1 MGSSIMVS
9 VFKVI
14 DNVIKPKFNPYI
26 SNGYVMTR
34 VDKFIHYVDHAIKL
48 ASKQFPE
55 GLVYEGYKL
64 CKPKEEFD
72 EMTAPK
78 QGRIVELSKSTVYM
92 IYIYFSLNGKM
103 LGKRALYL
111 PYFTQ
116 GGSMWIRGKKPV
128 VLPVLADPAISV
140 SGRELFVH
148 LTSVKVTFKRLP
160 YYYVIDGVKK
170 DGYVTYS
177 KLHNHDP
184 KTQSRAAINYDDS
197 IKAEH
202 ALMFYLLSK
211 YGLSGT
217 FQRFLNT
224 DIIAYEE
231 DFPEDRIPVG
241 LTKDDF
247 VICESLKIRPNT
259 VKMLPIDYVSTKI
272 KLAIPKSV
280 YYLDYDKD
288 SKSEPIANEIAAGFV
303 IGFYYI
309 ADHFP
314 HRISLHDVNS
324 TALWRA
330 LLGHAVYMNNA
341 SIGKLQNDIDVHIAS
356 VDTYLDVN
364 TIEALAEDDV
374 HVDDIYQLMVYI
386 IQNFSRILL
395 NTDVGSSYGK
405 ILMVERYL
413 LSDIVEAINK
423 MKYQLTSTNGRE
435 VKENNITKNIG
446 RFIQPEIIFKLV
458 KADHPEVVFVDGS
471 CDSYAISNTH
481 SVILQDAVAR
491 AKSRVK
497 KNVSLHSKELQLHV
511 SNIEIGS
518 ILSQSK
524 SDITGR
530 SKLNPY
536 QKMSPNGRI
545 THNPKFTDLLKSTSE
560 KISR

>member
-1 MGSSIMVS
+1 MVVS
-9 VFKVI
+9 VFNVI
-14 DNVIKPKFNPYI
+14 DNKIKPKFNPYI
-26 SNGYVMTR
+26 SNAYVMSR
-34 VDKFIHYVDHAIKL
+34 VDNFVNFVDHAMKL

-64 CKPKEEFD
+64 CKPREEFE

-92 IYIYFSLNGKM
+92 IYIYFSLHGKP
-103 LGKRALYL
+103 LGRRALYL

-160 YYYVIDGVKK
+160 YHYIVDGAKK
-170 DGYVTYS
+170 DGYVAYS

-217 FQRFLNT
+217 FQRFLGT
-224 DIIAYEE
+224 DVLAYEGE
-231 DFPEDRIPVG
+231 FPEDRLPVG
-241 LTKDDF
+241 CTKDDF
-247 VICESLKIRPNT
+247 VICESLRIRPNT
-259 VKMLPIDYVSTKI
+259 VKMLPIDYEPTKI

-280 YYLDYDKD
+280 YYLNYDKN
-288 SKSEPIANEIAAGFV
+288 STSEPIPNEIAAGFV

-374 HVDDIYQLMVYI
+374 HVEDIYQLMVYV

-395 NTDVGSSYGK
+395 NTDVGSLYGK

-471 CDSYAISNTH
+471 CDSYAMSNTH
-481 SVILQDAVAR
+481 SVIPQDAVAR
-491 AKSRVK
+491 AKSRAK
-497 KNVSLHSKELQLHV
+497 KNVTLQSKELQLNV
-511 SNIEIGS
+511 SNLEVGS

-536 QKMSPNGRI
+536 QIMSSNGRI
-545 THNPKFTDLLKSTSE
+545 IHNPKFTDILRITSE